1 MASANALSSLGKG
14 ALVSLEQAHAR
25 RGKGPHLLWNADV
38 AYPKLAQHRL
48 HVLAEAVDQPLDD
61 PSPLGT
67 FGLEPVQHDEEMQ
80 RQQREAALKRVRNA
94 ETPVENGEPCLRH
107 NRAIEF
113 FAVARAGA
121 PSPQAV
127 KRVQTSG
134 HFA

>member
-1 MASANALSSLGKG
+1 MSWLKRSTSPWTIPAASA
-14 ALVSLEQAHAR
+14 
-25 RGKGPHLLWNADV
+25 
-38 AYPKLAQHRL
+38 
-48 HVLAEAVDQPLDD
+48 
-61 PSPLGT
+61 T
-67 FGLEPVQHDEEMQ
+67 FGLEPVQNREEMQ

-121 PSPQAV
+121 PLPQAV
-127 KRVQTSG
+127 KRVQTSW